1 MSVLARERVLILG
14 LCPQTEALI
23 REVASQ
29 HRSRHAIV
37 GVIDDVIPLAGSRAR
52 EFYLGGFSSLQQA
65 VADTQPHRI
74 VATSGT
80 WRHSAP
86 IRVLFESY
94 VSGGL
99 EVEEAHEFYERVTG
113 KIALESLSAVQVM
126 TSGCFRPSKVHSAC
140 ARALSLMAA
149 LLALLV
155 LAPLMVIIALAITLD
170 SRGPVLFAQRRV
182 GAHGRPF
189 TLLKFRTMVSGPARR
204 SEWAGD
210 NLDHVTRVGRWLRR
224 FRLDEL
230 PQFVNILRGE
240 MNLVGPRPHPVSNLA
255 LFTLVAR
262 NLNDLTGE
270 ATSCYALRLMV
281 RPGLTGW
288 AQVRYRYA
296 NNLDEEM
303 EKLRYDLF
311 YIKRMSVLLDL
322 RILLDTFRVLGG
334 RVSHDAT
341 VVTVQPH
348 GRSAHIGHV
357 TRA

>member
-1 MSVLARERVLILG
+1 V
-14 LCPQTEALI
+14 
-23 REVASQ
+23 
-29 HRSRHAIV
+29 
-37 GVIDDVIPLAGSRAR
+37 
-52 EFYLGGFSSLQQA
+52 F
-65 VADTQPHRI
+65 
-74 VATSGT
+74 
-80 WRHSAP
+80 AP
-86 IRVLFESY
+86 
-94 VSGGL
+94 
-99 EVEEAHEFYERVTG
+99 
-113 KIALESLSAVQVM
+113 
-126 TSGCFRPSKVHSAC
+126 
-140 ARALSLMAA
+140 
-149 LLALLV
+149 LLAL
-155 LAPLMVIIALAITLD
+155 IALLVKID
-170 SRGPVLFAQRRV
+170 STGPVLFIQQRAGRY
-182 GAHGRPF
+182 GRPF
-189 TLLKFRTMVSGPARR
+189 GLLKFRTMHPTAEPP
-204 SEWAGD
+204 SEWVMD
-210 NLDHVTRVGRWLRR
+210 NIHRITRVGRYLRR